1 MFTGIVE
8 ETGRVA
14 DVLDTGLSISASV
27 VMDDLKVSDS
37 ICVNG
42 ACLTVTRLDAAY
54 AAPRDEGRPGCP
66 VGAPRGIF
74 SVDTV
79 PETLRRTNLGGLSVG
94 DPVNLERPMK
104 TDGRFGGHIVQG
116 HVDGTGTVLSIDPE
130 GEARNFKFEA
140 DHTIMRYVV
149 EKGFVAVDGTSLT
162 VVNCDYRTF
171 TVTIV
176 PYTWENTVF
185 GFRRPGDTVNL
196 EVDIIAKYVERLATG
211 PRLPVDTADEL

>member
-8 ETGRVA
+8 ETGNVVDTSA
-14 DVLDTGLSISASV
+14 TGLLIDASV

-42 ACLTVTRLDAAY
+42 ACLTVTRVD
-54 AAPRDEGRPGCP
+54 GTT
-66 VGAPRGIF
+66 F

-79 PETLRRTNLGGLSVG
+79 PETLLRTNLGRLRAG
-94 DPVNLERPMK
+94 DPVNLERPMRM
-104 TDGRFGGHIVQG
+104 DGRFGGHIVQG
-116 HVDGTGTVLSIDPE
+116 HVDGTGKVLSIVPD
-130 GEARNFKFEA
+130 GEANNFKFEA
-140 DHTIMRYVV
+140 GDGIMRYVV

-162 VVNCDYRTF
+162 VVDCDYRTF
-171 TVTIV
+171 SVTIV